1 MEQGGSRWAPIGRA
15 RRGCPIVLGP
25 IKAGAATLTPN
36 LAKLATSLWEQGEV
50 LEKQQAYE
58 LERKPPS
65 GQGAG
70 LPELGGPAGHPRAQG
85 GEQRARDAEAT
96 ADDRPTAPGS
106 SSAPAA
112 GLGGP
117 DPRAGPACRRRPAPP
132 PTLTAGSYPGSPY
145 QTAPVQ
151 LQAGRGQSLARPR
164 PSSSQETA
172 GRAGRARQAAQEKP
186 CLVPPL
192 PPRGPGDK
200 EARGSPERRQPAR
213 VPTPAR
219 GSSDPAVQSQVRA
232 ELPAAAGR
240 GRVHRQP
247 GGGRRRVGRAPGGEA
262 GEGRAGGGGAN
273 ASRPPCPR
281 PPGALR
287 RPARRTG
294 RRRGRRAPSA
304 VGYRC
309 PQPGLPAPESPR
321 CQSAR
326 AASSWF
332 AHAPPVSPSAGHS
345 GVLRNGGHRPRG
357 ARRSGH
363 PPPLE
368 L

>member
-1 MEQGGSRWAPIGRA
+1 MRVSRNSEAQRDVPGPRRAAEPYQG
-15 RRGCPIVLGP
+15 
-25 IKAGAATLTPN
+25 
-36 LAKLATSLWEQGEV
+36 QGERSRSSG
-50 LEKQQAYE
+50 A
-58 LERKPPS
+58 RKTSPVGPRE
-65 GQGAG
+65 GNKG
-70 LPELGGPAGHPRAQG
+70 PET
-85 GEQRARDAEAT
+85 QRRRRTTDL
-96 ADDRPTAPGS
+96 TAPGS
-106 SSAPAA
+106 SSALAA

-117 DPRAGPACRRRPAPP
+117 DPRAGPASRRRPAPP
-132 PTLTAGSYPGSPY
+132 PTLTAGSYRGSPY

-200 EARGSPERRQPAR
+200 EARGSPERRQSAR

-232 ELPAAAGR
+232 ELPSAARR

-287 RPARRTG
+287 RPARGTG

-304 VGYRC
+304 VGYGSL
-309 PQPGLPAPESPR
+309 QPGLPAPESPR

-332 AHAPPVSPSAGHS
+332 AHAPPVSPGAGHS
-345 GVLRNGGHRPRG
+345 
-357 ARRSGH
+357 
-363 PPPLE
+363 
-368 L
+368 

>member
-1 MEQGGSRWAPIGRA
+1 MPL
-15 RRGCPIVLGP
+15 C
-25 IKAGAATLTPN
+25 
-36 LAKLATSLWEQGEV
+36 
-50 LEKQQAYE
+50 
-58 LERKPPS
+58 
-65 GQGAG
+65 
-70 LPELGGPAGHPRAQG
+70 
-85 GEQRARDAEAT
+85 
-96 ADDRPTAPGS
+96 
-106 SSAPAA
+106 
-112 GLGGP
+112 
-117 DPRAGPACRRRPAPP
+117 
-132 PTLTAGSYPGSPY
+132 PGSPY

-200 EARGSPERRQPAR
+200 EARGSPERRQAAR

-273 ASRPPCPR
+273 ASRTPCPR

-287 RPARRTG
+287 RPARGTG

-304 VGYRC
+304 VGYGS
-309 PQPGLPAPESPR
+309 PQPGLPAPEAPR

-332 AHAPPVSPSAGHS
+332 AHAPPVSPGAGHS
-345 GVLRNGGHRPRG
+345 GVLRNGGHRLAG
-357 ARRSGH
+357 ARSSGH
-363 PPPLE
+363 PSSGLVRRITQLFTGTLHSEPGNSLCVIASVQMGGRRLQELVPPGCPPRSPGKQRAPRTFNTFAFDLWSRA
-368 L
+368 LP